1 MNKTLVLFFHQLLRV
16 FLETKINKTNDDSL
30 YSFFDTMIMKLCC
43 GETFSASSY
52 GTLIMVTQ

>member
-1 MNKTLVLFFHQLLRV
+1 MVLFFHQLLRV

-52 GTLIMVTQ
+52 GTLIME